1 MNNFFNRQSSR
12 TYFLFGILTFI
23 LAEVVFGLAWDGHQD
38 RKYLILFSLLAI
50 CVGATNNYFYFKN
63 LINGNPKLKGGII
76 GGLTAITVA
85 LSFLFSIGM
94 LLL

>member
-1 MNNFFNRQSSR
+1 MNNYFKLQSSR

-23 LAEVVFGLAWDGHQD
+23 LAEVVFGLAWDGHED
-38 RKYLILFSLLAI
+38 KRYLILFSLLAFCI
-50 CVGATNNYFYFKN
+50 GATNNYFYFKN
-63 LINGNPKLKGGII
+63 LINGNPQLKGGII
-76 GGLTAITVA
+76 GGLTVITVA